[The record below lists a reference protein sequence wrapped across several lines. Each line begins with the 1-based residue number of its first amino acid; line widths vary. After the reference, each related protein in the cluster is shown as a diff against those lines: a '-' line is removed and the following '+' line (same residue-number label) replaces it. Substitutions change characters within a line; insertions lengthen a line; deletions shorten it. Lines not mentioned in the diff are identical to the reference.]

1 MSYYS
6 KGGGLT
12 LANVIHAGTNFGD
25 NGMSLFTFFP
35 KSVPAIYNEFGV
47 PGVLLETT
55 QWKKVLHWTI
65 GDATIPN
72 LKAYGQRLAES
83 LEGY

>member
-1 MSYYS
+1 MD
-6 KGGGLT
+6 
-12 LANVIHAGTNFGD
+12 LANAIRAGTHFGES
-25 NGMSLFTFFP
+25 GIAPITIFP
-35 KSVPAIYNEFGV
+35 KSVPSMYYEYGV

-72 LKAYGQRLAES
+72 LKAYGERLARA
-83 LEGY
+83 LA